1 MVNEKQLLG
10 IIRHILTFGGGAL
23 MAKGVMSEGMVTDVV
38 GAIMTLIGAIWSITS
53 KK

>member
-10 IIRHILTFGGGAL
+10 IIRHILTFGGGVL
-23 MAKGVMSEGMVTDVV
+23 MAKGVVSEGMASDVV
-38 GAIMTLIGAIWSITS
+38 GAIMTLIGAIWSVAS

>member
-10 IIRHILTFGGGAL
+10 IIRDILTFGGGVL
-23 MAKGVMSEGMVTDVV
+23 MAKGVVSEGMASDVV
-38 GAIMTLIGAIWSITS
+38 GAIMTLIGAIWSVAS

>member
-1 MVNEKQLLG
+1 MVSEKQLLG
-10 IIRHILTFGGGAL
+10 IIRHILTFGGGVL

-38 GAIMTLIGAIWSITS
+38 GAIMTLTGAIWSVAS